1 MLKIIFGAVIVYTI
15 VILFGS
21 NVYKKRVID
30 DYERRILRL
39 YQEFVDD
46 CIEVKNYLDMEER
59 ASREPKMRKELNN
72 MIDKYSAY
80 YRRERSKNY
89 ETLLEE
95 SAEEYIKKN

>member
-1 MLKIIFGAVIVYTI
+1 
-15 VILFGS
+15 
-21 NVYKKRVID
+21 
-30 DYERRILRL
+30 
-39 YQEFVDD
+39 
-46 CIEVKNYLDMEER
+46 MEER
-59 ASREPKMRKELNN
+59 ASREPKMREELNN